1 VKKIIYLFLALPF
14 LAFSGEFQEDSTA
27 TNSLDSVLS
36 TQDPETIAYF
46 EKIKRVATM
55 EYQTEIVDL
64 GKNVATLTVPAG
76 YKFLNS
82 EDSKYVLT
90 ELWGNLPS
98 ETYGLIFP
106 DTASPLNCSNTFVIS
121 LSYDESGYIEDDD
134 AEDLDYQ
141 EILEGLIE
149 DQKAAN
155 TERKAQGMAEMDLV
169 GWAQTPFYDME
180 AKKLHWAT
188 EYIVEGYEDN
198 VLNYDVKILGR
209 KGMLTMSILGDVSV
223 LPQIKENIDVFI
235 NSTEFKPGFTYAEFD
250 PEFDDVAAYGIG
262 GLIAGKVLAKAG
274 IFVLL
279 LKFWKVVALGFG
291 AIVLGIKKFFGSKS
305 EE

>member
-1 VKKIIYLFLALPF
+1 MKKIIYLLLVLPF
-14 LAFSGEFQEDSTA
+14 LAFSGEFQEDSSA
-27 TNSLDSVLS
+27 TKSLDSILS
-36 TQDPETIAYF
+36 YQDPETVSYL
-46 EKIKRVATM
+46 EKIKHVSLM
-55 EYQTEIVDL
+55 KYQTGTVGLGNEI
-64 GKNVATLTVPAG
+64 ATLNIPKG

-106 DTASPLNCSNTFVIS
+106 DTASPINCSNTFVIS

-149 DQKAAN
+149 DQKTAN
-155 TERKAQGMAEMDLV
+155 IERKSQGMAEMDLI

-180 AKKLHWAT
+180 SKKLHWAT

-209 KGMLTMSILGDVSV
+209 KGMLTMSILGNISV

-235 NSTEFKPGFTYAEFD
+235 NSTEFKPGYTYAEFD
-250 PEFDDVAAYGIG
+250 PEFDDIAAYGIG

-279 LKFWKVVALGFG
+279 LKFWKVLAIGFG
-291 AIVLGIKKFFGSKS
+291 AIIIGIKKFFGSKS
-305 EE
+305 KK

>member
-1 VKKIIYLFLALPF
+1 MKKIIYLFLALPF

>member
-1 VKKIIYLFLALPF
+1 MKKIIYLLLSIPF
-14 LAFSGEFQEDSTA
+14 LAFSGEFQEDSTESS
-27 TNSLDSVLS
+27 SLDSIS
-36 TQDPETIAYF
+36 SSRDPEIVSYL
-46 EKIKRVATM
+46 EKIKRVSSM
-55 EYQTEIVDL
+55 KYQTNTIDL
-64 GKNVATLTVPAG
+64 GDDVAALNVPIG

-121 LSYDESGYIEDDD
+121 LSYDESGYIEDED
-134 AEDLDYQ
+134 AEELDYQ

-169 GWAQTPFYDME
+169 GWAQTPFYDIE
-180 AKKLHWAT
+180 SKKLHWAT

-209 KGMLTMSILGDVSV
+209 KGMLTMSILGDISV
-223 LPQIKENIDVFI
+223 LPQIKENIDLFI

-250 PEFDDVAAYGIG
+250 PELDDIAAYGIG

-279 LKFWKVVALGFG
+279 LKFWKVVAIGFG
-291 AIVLGIKKFFGSKS
+291 AILLGVKKFFGSKS
-305 EE
+305 E